1 MYYWN
6 EDTLNYFK
14 ELKTL
19 TTNKDLLLEIEKF
32 IKTDCSLEE
41 NETTEMLQNDLIN
54 QIYK

>member
-6 EDTLNYFK
+6 KDTLNYFK

-32 IKTDCSLEE
+32 VKTDCSLEE

>member
-19 TTNKDLLLEIEKF
+19 TTNKNFLLEIEKF

-41 NETTEMLQNDLIN
+41 NETTEMLQTDLLNKIN
-54 QIYK
+54 K

>member
-32 IKTDCSLEE
+32 VKTDCSLEE
-41 NETTEMLQNDLIN
+41 NETNEMLQNDLIN